1 MRKSIQSFKESLQ
14 EFRHIKTLCAI
25 GMLGALCIIINNFT
39 IAIGDFL
46 KIGFS
51 SECNVLVGCLFGPA
65 ASMIFGAA
73 MDLLKFL
80 VHPTGAYFWGWTFDA
95 AVAGLIFGFGL
106 YKKKITFW
114 RVFFVRLANAIL
126 VNVLLGTYW
135 LDVMYGKGFI
145 ALLPTRLFKNI
156 VMVPIETMIF
166 LIIYQAL
173 NKSGIIHMVRHPGK
187 QANN

>member
-1 MRKSIQSFKESLQ
+1 MRKIIQSFQDSLH
-14 EFRHIKTLCAI
+14 EFQHIKTLCAI

-65 ASMIFGAA
+65 ASAIFGAA

-80 VHPTGAYFWGWTFDA
+80 MKPTGPYFWGWTFDA

-135 LDVMYGKGFI
+135 LNVMYGKGFI

-156 VMVPIETMIF
+156 IMVPIETMIF

-173 NKSGIIHMVRHPGK
+173 NKSGIIHMIRQPIWHK
-187 QANN
+187 QN